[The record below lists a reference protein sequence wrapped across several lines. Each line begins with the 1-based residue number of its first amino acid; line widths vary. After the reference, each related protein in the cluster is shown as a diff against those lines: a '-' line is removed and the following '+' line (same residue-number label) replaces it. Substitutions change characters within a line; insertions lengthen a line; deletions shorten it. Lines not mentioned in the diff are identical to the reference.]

1 MQNGRLPPIS
11 DEPYESSPREVL
23 ITISSHSIEAPS
35 TKDTVLLR
43 LRTADRLHIRRI
55 AIPIAVFVVAALL
68 VTFLVAGKN
77 QSASFSADFASPY
90 ATVINSNYVLVHIKV
105 TNSGGRLGSPN
116 CSARIA
122 SLHFNGDVVFL
133 DDSQDA
139 TGQKILR
146 EVKPKHTAAFQG
158 VLRVKNT
165 SKPDQRLFLTGVS
178 LRCMPYP

>member
-68 VTFLVAGKN
+68 VTFLVAGRN
-77 QSASFSADFASPY
+77 QSASFSADLDSRMRLSSIRTMFLYISKSRIVVADWVRP
-90 ATVINSNYVLVHIKV
+90 TVRRALRHCISMETWSFLMTRK
-105 TNSGGRLGSPN
+105 TQP
-116 CSARIA
+116 ARKYCA
-122 SLHFNGDVVFL
+122 
-133 DDSQDA
+133 
-139 TGQKILR
+139 K
-146 EVKPKHTAAFQG
+146 
-158 VLRVKNT
+158 
-165 SKPDQRLFLTGVS
+165 
-178 LRCMPYP
+178 